1 MDFFGYQQQARRKS
15 FWLIIGVLLA
25 ALAVILAINVLL
37 LIFLGWEQVGVSVA
51 YQNSA
56 GIADLF
62 SQETIARHSNTLLA
76 SSAVVAGLMG
86 ISSTGKIMSL
96 RDGGGQVAR
105 QLGGDLVSARHQD
118 PLRRRLYNVVEEI
131 AIASGMPVPEVYV
144 LEEEAGINAF
154 AAGYTQSDAAVAV
167 TRGALEAFNR
177 AELQGVIAHEFSH
190 IHNGDTR
197 INIRL
202 MGIIFGILVL
212 SIIGRKLLMSNRR
225 VRHSSNNKGLSVIIL
240 AGFGLMIVGYSG
252 LFFARWLKASLSRQ
266 REYLADAS
274 AVQFTR
280 DPEGISSALKKI
292 AVHGH
297 KSYLDTDSE
306 EVSHMLFGNGQ
317 KPNFFASKMF
327 ATHPPLLERI
337 QRFEPRFKQ
346 SDLLEF
352 GKKLRSKAKHEEA
365 KRAEAEYKK
374 ENQPQKKRGFDL
386 NNVLQDIGHPS
397 LEQILL
403 AGVIADSF
411 PTIIEQSAHSVEWA
425 SEVVLLAL
433 LSGNQSL
440 RERQLEIIA
449 KELGQWSDQK
459 MHHLLTS
466 SDALRVE
473 QRLPLLEMAF
483 PQIKHR
489 PRVEIEKL
497 LETSRKI
504 VLIDKRIDTF
514 EYLLFK
520 QLELQISD
528 QARPDKVQQH
538 GTKTLEKN
546 KPAALVAMSI
556 LAIHGSESVSM
567 ANEAFQKTAKDLGW
581 RNAELVVSK
590 EWPEKLDK
598 ALVELNALKVEEKK
612 KLVIA
617 FVNLI
622 MFDEE
627 VLIQEHELLRAI
639 CACLHIPLPVL
650 A

>member
-25 ALAVILAINVLL
+25 ALAVIVAINVLL
-37 LIFLGWEQVGVSVA
+37 LVFLSWEQVGVSMA
-51 YQNSA
+51 YQDSS
-56 GIADLF
+56 GLGGLF

-76 SSAVVAGLMG
+76 SSAVVASLMG

-105 QLGGDLVSARHQD
+105 QLGGDLVSAGHHD

-167 TRGALEAFNR
+167 TRGALEAFDR

-202 MGIIFGILVL
+202 MGVVFGILVL

-225 VRHSSNNKGLSVIIL
+225 VRHSSNNKGVSVIVL

-252 LFFARWLKASLSRQ
+252 LFFARWLKASISRQ

-297 KSYLDTDSE
+297 KSYLEADSE

-317 KPNFFASKMF
+317 KPNFFVSKMF

-352 GKKLRSKAKHEEA
+352 GKKLRSKEKHEEA

-374 ENQPQKKRGFDL
+374 ESQPPRKKGFDF
-386 NNVLQDIGHPS
+386 NNILQDIGHPS
-397 LEQILL
+397 LEQIIL
-403 AGVIADSF
+403 AGAIADSF
-411 PTIIEQSAHSVEWA
+411 PSVIEKSAHSVEWA

-433 LSGNQSL
+433 LSANDSL
-440 RERQLEIIA
+440 RQRQLEIIA

-466 SDALRVE
+466 CDALKVE

-489 PRVEIEKL
+489 PTVEIEKL
-497 LETSRKI
+497 LATSRKI
-504 VLIDKRIDTF
+504 VQIDHRIDTF

-520 QLELQISD
+520 QLELQIVD
-528 QARPDKVQQH
+528 QARPNKVQLH
-538 GTKTLEKN
+538 GNKTLDKH
-546 KPAALVAMSI
+546 KSAAIVVISV
-556 LAIHGSESVSM
+556 LAIHGGESV
-567 ANEAFQKTAKDLGW
+567 ATAKKAFQKAVGELGW
-581 RNAELVVSK
+581 ENAELVASK
-590 EWPEKLDK
+590 EWPKKLDK
-598 ALVELNALKVEEKK
+598 ALSELNTLKIQEKK
-612 KLVIA
+612 RLVITL
-617 FVNLI
+617 VNLI